1 MLAYNLSSGLFF
13 LLAVEDYSNLGIK
26 EGYK

>member
-1 MLAYNLSSGLFF
+1 MLAYNPGSGAFF

>member
-1 MLAYNLSSGLFF
+1 MLVHNPGSGPFF

-26 EGYK
+26 EGL